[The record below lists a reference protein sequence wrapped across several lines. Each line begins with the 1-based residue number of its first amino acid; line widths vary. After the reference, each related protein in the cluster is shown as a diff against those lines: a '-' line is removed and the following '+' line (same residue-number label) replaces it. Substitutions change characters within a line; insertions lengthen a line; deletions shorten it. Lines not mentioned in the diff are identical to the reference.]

1 MNTELIEKLDDQ
13 AWEYAVDNSNGLYND
28 GRLSQR
34 KREKFAEL
42 IIRECSN
49 FMDNVYQYD
58 APNGSEYPP
67 VEVLLKHFGLNDD

>member
-1 MNTELIEKLDDQ
+1 MNEELIEKLDDQ

-42 IIRECSN
+42 IIRECHLSITKYIN
-49 FMDNVYQYD
+49 ECGEV
-58 APNGSEYPP
+58 GSFPIEI
-67 VEVLLKHFGLNDD
+67 LLKHFGLNDD